1 MILLAASPSDMVEY
15 AGMKMTFTSHLK
27 KGFTLIELLV
37 VIAIL
42 ATLAG
47 ISTPIIMGQ
56 MDAAKESAARKTC
69 MDIVE
74 GATRF
79 RTDYGV
85 LPYRANKTVE
95 PSEENNYQVS
105 LITAD
110 EKDADMLAILTNRE
124 DVDDEE
130 RMNINKDYYI
140 RSDEQDKKVDGLY
153 VDPSS
158 GVLGLYDPWGKPYY
172 VLMCEENEG
181 CTDPFTGKQLRG
193 KNCIAYSLGSDSQGA
208 APERVV
214 SKKKSKKNKKN
225 KKDKEAEEAASIEEE
240 EAAEA
245 IADNIYSWKKVSN

>member
-1 MILLAASPSDMVEY
+1 
-15 AGMKMTFTSHLK
+15 MKTTFTTQLK

-47 ISTPIIMGQ
+47 ISTPVIMGQ

-79 RTDYGV
+79 RTDYGM
-85 LPYRANKTVE
+85 LPYRASKTAE
-95 PSEENNYQVS
+95 PSEDNNFQVS

-110 EKDADMLAILTNRE
+110 DKDADMLAILTNRE
-124 DVDDEE
+124 EVDDDE

-140 RSDEQDKKVDGLY
+140 RSDEQEKKVDGLY
-153 VDPSS
+153 VDPAS
-158 GVLGLYDPWGKPYY
+158 GTLGLYDPWGKPYY
-172 VLMCEENEG
+172 VLMCEENDG
-181 CTDPFTGKQLRG
+181 CTDPFTGKSLRG
-193 KNCIAYSLGSDSQGA
+193 KNCIAYSLGSDGQGA
-208 APERVV
+208 APERVG
-214 SKKKSKKNKKN
+214 KKKRKKSKK
-225 KKDKEAEEAASIEEE
+225 DKQAEAAAIEEE